1 MILATA
7 ISCVI
12 GLVVGI
18 TIGLF
23 VINLFKDI

>member
-12 GLVVGI
+12 GLVIGI

-23 VINLFKDI
+23 VIDLFKNI